1 MPLTYTKSN
10 PAQRSAEVVD
20 EARSGRAV
28 LILKGGATERVRD
41 GVCFGKENAV
51 ANDTKSAT
59 TCLSF
64 TLKMPRYY
72 NVSISITGTRLISF
86 FPFFAKIISA

>member
-1 MPLTYTKSN
+1 MQKSRHPFGVSRFRLSSTREVPLTYTKSN

-64 TLKMPRYY
+64 TLEMPK
-72 NVSISITGTRLISF
+72 VSGIL
-86 FPFFAKIISA
+86 